1 MNMDAILRIS
11 AKVKGLADLGKLQK
25 GLVGIEG
32 AARDVR
38 GAIGTVVSSA
48 SFQATAAAAAGL
60 SAGLALAAR
69 EAMRFESSMAD
80 VRKVVAGLES
90 ETAFKEIQDEI
101 LDLTKTIPVAA
112 EGFAEIYAAAGQS
125 GIAREELKDFATL
138 VAQVGIAFDM
148 TAADAGTALSQMRVA
163 LGMSTEELRSF
174 ADQMNYVSNN
184 SGATASNLVEFMK
197 RAGATGKIAGFAAA
211 ETMGLGAAMIQ
222 AGAESEVAATSFR
235 NLVRALSAG
244 PNMTD
249 RQIGALNRLGY
260 ALQDAGAYE
269 AELTRTVERESQA
282 RVDIARDE
290 TDQLRREIDRR
301 YRDQLTAIQDSVS
314 DEFDAAEEGI
324 RDRSDAQIKAL
335 RREQEQ
341 LTRAARERARAT
353 NTDSQREVDRI
364 NDAYEARIDIIRD
377 NVNRELKIQR
387 RAERDNLT
395 QIRDAMEDR
404 KQIEVD
410 AVEDRMKAVEEKENS
425 LLAQRKEAAKA
436 RAEELAAASAQAF
449 SDRFADD
456 AIGGVMDLLKRISE
470 LPRAQQISNLT
481 GFIGEEGARGV
492 ASLLG
497 NLDELQR
504 LIALAGDE
512 ASAAGSVLQEFG
524 VRSETTANKLQLM
537 NNQLKISQI
546 AMGSEVLKAMRQ
558 LDEPFKAILNTLAD
572 FVKTYPQLSTGLIVV
587 AAGLGAIGLLAPGIA
602 AVVSALKV
610 MAGLKLGAVLL
621 LPIKT
626 AIPGIIAGL
635 KTLAAFVA
643 PWALGIV
650 GTIAGAFKGI
660 LALVATVLTG
670 PVGITVLVAAALAG
684 LVYIF
689 REQIAE
695 FTTALGYW
703 LVDIGKML
711 VEGFKALVQAYFDY
725 WVKPMTEAA
734 KGLWDK
740 VVELAQGALDG
751 MVELFNKLPESIKA
765 PFIVVAN
772 AIRSV
777 WNGILTFVTNSL
789 NSFINK
795 VNAAINLAN
804 RLAGTKIPRIPTVQG
819 PQEAP
824 SFAGGG
830 YTGNGPRTGGVDG
843 KGGFPAILHPRERVI
858 DLAAGGA
865 MAGGGGSVA
874 MQPAQINITTGPVMQ
889 AEGQNWVT
897 MQDLQRAMRATES
910 ATMARLR
917 TYAGRRAVGVA

>member
-11 AKVKGLADLGKLQK
+11 AKITGLADLGKLQK

-90 ETAFKEIQDEI
+90 ETAFKEIQNEI

-112 EGFAEIYAAAGQS
+112 EGFADIYAAAGQS
-125 GIAREELKDFATL
+125 GIARDELKSFATL

-163 LGMSTEELRSF
+163 LGMSTEELRLF

-197 RAGATGKIAGFAAA
+197 RAGSAGKIAGFAAS
-211 ETMGLGAAMIQ
+211 ETMALGAAMIQ

-282 RVDIARDE
+282 RIDIARDE
-290 TDQLRREIDRR
+290 TDQLRKEIDRR

-341 LTRAARERARAT
+341 LTRAARERARA
-353 NTDSQREVDRI
+353 NNINSQREVDRI

-377 NVNRELKIQR
+377 NVNDQLKIQR
-387 RAERDNLT
+387 RAERDRLT
-395 QIRDAMEDR
+395 QIRDEMEDR

-410 AVEDRMKAVEEKENS
+410 AVVDRQKAVEAAENAM
-425 LLAQRKEAAKA
+425 LAKQKEAAKV
-436 RAEELAAASAQAF
+436 RAQELAASSAQAF
-449 SDRFADD
+449 ADRFQQD
-456 AIGGVMDLLKRISE
+456 AIGLVSEVFTRIAE
-470 LPRAQQISNLT
+470 LPQAQQISLMSSLF
-481 GFIGEEGARGV
+481 GDEAR
-492 ASLLG
+492 ALAPLLG
-497 NLDELQR
+497 NLDEMQR
-504 LIALAGDE
+504 LIGLASDE

-524 VRSETTANKLQLM
+524 VRSETTASKLQLM
-537 NNQLKISQI
+537 NNRLKETQI
-546 AMGSEVLKAMRQ
+546 QMGGELLEIMKS
-558 LDEPFKAILNTLAD
+558 LDGPFTAILSKVAD
-572 FVKTYPQLSTGLIVV
+572 FVEAHPMVSAGLI
-587 AAGLGAIGLLAPGIA
+587 AIAGGLGAIVLLAPGIA
-602 AVVSALKV
+602 TVVGWLKV
-610 MAGLKLGAVLL
+610 LAGLKIGATIAGYAALL
-621 LPIKT
+621 LPLKT
-626 AIPGIIAGL
+626 ALAAIPG
-635 KTLAAFVA
+635 
-643 PWALGIV
+643 
-650 GTIAGAFKGI
+650 
-660 LALVATVLTG
+660 LVAAVLTG
-670 PVGITVLVAAALAG
+670 PVGITVLVTAALVG

-689 REQIAE
+689 REQISAFITGIGE
-695 FTTALGYW
+695 FLNEASNLITA
-703 LVDIGKML
+703 
-711 VEGFKALVQAYFDY
+711 GFKALVQAYIDY
-725 WVKPMTEAA
+725 WVTPMFESA
-734 KGLWDK
+734 KDLWDRI
-740 VVELAQGALDG
+740 VGLAQGAWDG
-751 MVELFNKLPESIKA
+751 IVSIFNRLPEAVKA
-765 PFIVVAN
+765 PFIAAGRMIQN
-772 AIRSV
+772 V
-777 WNGILTFVTNSL
+777 WSGILTFVTNSL
-789 NSFINK
+789 NSFIQK

-804 RLAGTKIPRIPTVQG
+804 NLPNVNIPNVPLVQA
-819 PQEAP
+819 PQQAP

-830 YTGNGPRTGGVDG
+830 YTGNGPRVGGVDG

-858 DLAAGGA
+858 DLAAGGV

-889 AEGQNWVT
+889 ADGQNWVT